1 MIANKKEKGKFG
13 NIQWVLNIS
22 TTTYWRKRLWN
33 CDHEDCLVAKNSL
46 ISISLFCCWK
56 TIQLFNFSHPSSVKF
71 LLSYSVKFV
80 VALTIFERL
89 PKSFFWTDICWS
101 HSRVET
107 CHNVS
112 HFFTRMPQG
121 LHWTISTFKRHPSS
135 LAIVSYDSWLLET
148 VCTVCAL

>member
-1 MIANKKEKGKFG
+1 MIANKKEKGKVG

-33 CDHEDCLVAKNSL
+33 CDQEDCLVAKNSL

-56 TIQLFNFSHPSSVKF
+56 TIQLYNFSHPPSVKF

-80 VALTIFERL
+80 VALTIFESL

-101 HSRVET
+101 HSRMET
-107 CHNVS
+107 CHKVYTELFQ
-112 HFFTRMPQG
+112 HFS
-121 LHWTISTFKRHPSS
+121 LHRSS
-135 LAIVSYDSWLLET
+135 LTIVSYDSWLLET
-148 VCTVCAL
+148 VCTEYAL